1 MINIGLLGPGKIAKR
16 VAKGI
21 MLADNAN
28 LYAVGSRDINRA
40 KEFAKEYNGKP
51 NFLGESQTL

>member
-1 MINIGLLGPGKIAKR
+1 MMINIGLLGPGKIAKR

-21 MLADNAN
+21 MLTDNAN

-40 KEFAKEYNGKP
+40 KEFAKE
-51 NFLGESQTL
+51 